1 MIRRPPRSTRTDT
14 LFPYTT
20 LFRSGLPDRFEL
32 ILADR
37 LVDLLKQGGIVRRA
51 QGQSNLHH
59 VFRLRAQLPAGRFLS
74 AHAEKGQA
82 IHLTTAGAARWPS
95 TSVALLLSR
104 DGTGPAWP
112 VLGLD
117 RALCNPGRYARS

>member
-1 MIRRPPRSTRTDT
+1 MPPDQIAAKGDQRADHRNDD
-14 LFPYTT
+14 PQAV
-20 LFRSGLPDRFEL
+20 GLPDRFEL

-74 AHAEKGQA
+74 EHAEKGK
-82 IHLTTAGAARWPS
+82 
-95 TSVALLLSR
+95 
-104 DGTGPAWP
+104 
-112 VLGLD
+112 
-117 RALCNPGRYARS
+117 ARSEEHTSELQSLMRTSY